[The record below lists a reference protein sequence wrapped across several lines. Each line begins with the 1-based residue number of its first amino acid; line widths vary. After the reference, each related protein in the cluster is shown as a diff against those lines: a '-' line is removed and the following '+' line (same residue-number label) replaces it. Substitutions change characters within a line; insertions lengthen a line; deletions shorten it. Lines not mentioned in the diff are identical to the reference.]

1 MKKYGLFNLDPL
13 DLVDS
18 GAMRYELSLCHCIF
32 KFGNFLPILKTL
44 PKFPAIRY
52 CRPVHCQKAWCS
64 LGKIPSTHKYML
76 ENQLSLVFH
85 N

>member
-1 MKKYGLFNLDPL
+1 MKKYRLFNLDPL

-32 KFGNFLPILKTL
+32 KFGDFLKTS

-52 CRPVHCQKAWCS
+52 CRPVHRQKAGRSPGWEKCRVHAS
-64 LGKIPSTHKYML
+64 AC
-76 ENQLSLVFH
+76 
-85 N
+85 